1 MEKVRELE
9 SSGQD
14 GGVDV
19 DACGLTRFPVSMG
32 LDLVNGP
39 AAEGKMCC
47 SAMFD
52 SIPVVWWD
60 VGCGTFGFEPAI
72 ER

>member
-1 MEKVRELE
+1 MEKVGELE

-14 GGVDV
+14 RGVDV
-19 DACGLTRFPVSMG
+19 DARGFACFPASVG
-32 LDLVNGP
+32 LDLVDGP
-39 AAEGKMCC
+39 TAEGEVR
-47 SAMFD
+47 SAAMLD
-52 SIPVVWWD
+52 GVPVVWWD